1 MTRKTQRYSK
11 EFRAEAVKTVLE
23 QGLSISQGASRLSIP
38 EGTLGQWITA
48 ARKGL
53 TTPPESRSVAELESE
68 VLRLRNALNE
78 AQLERDILKKATA
91 YFAQESLKSTR

>member
-38 EGTLGQWITA
+38 EGT
-48 ARKGL
+48 
-53 TTPPESRSVAELESE
+53 
-68 VLRLRNALNE
+68 
-78 AQLERDILKKATA
+78 
-91 YFAQESLKSTR
+91 

>member
-1 MTRKTQRYSK
+1 MTRRTQRYSK

-38 EGTLGQWITA
+38 EGTLGQWITT

-53 TTPPESRSVAELESE
+53 VTPFPDPSPIFME
-68 VLRLRNALNE
+68 
-78 AQLERDILKKATA
+78 
-91 YFAQESLKSTR
+91 